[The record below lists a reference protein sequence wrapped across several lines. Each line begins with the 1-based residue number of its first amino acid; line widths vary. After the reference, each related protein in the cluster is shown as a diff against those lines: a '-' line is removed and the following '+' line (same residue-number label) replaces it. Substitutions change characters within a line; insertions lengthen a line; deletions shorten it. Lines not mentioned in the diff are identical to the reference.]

1 MKKYIIL
8 IGCLLS
14 ISSLKSQTAWTLRQ
28 CVDYAIDN
36 NIEIKQQD
44 LKVKNADVDLNSSK
58 NERLPNLTGSAGQ
71 SFNFGRSPNAS
82 TGVYEA
88 KTASLTSFSVAT
100 NIPVFTG
107 FRISNQI
114 KANELSLYAAMAGLD
129 KAKEDMQ
136 LLIASYFL
144 DVLFKKE
151 ILKVFKEQVSL
162 TQKQVDR
169 TAILVET
176 GKVAQSQLYDI
187 KAQLAKDNLNVT
199 TADNDLQLSLLNLA
213 QALNLQTIEGFDV
226 EAPQL
231 TETVMVEEVLSGL
244 VKPEVVYNQA
254 VLTRPH
260 VKEAEFNVES
270 TKRTLK
276 VAKSG
281 YWPALTFGASY
292 DNSFSHVY
300 GTDSGFMNSG
310 ISKQLKDNYR
320 IALGLNLSIPIFDR
334 FQTRNQV
341 RQARLNV
348 ENQQLI
354 LENVKLALFKEIQQ
368 AYQNATAAQAKFV
381 STEKAYEAAAESF
394 KYAEE
399 RYQIGKTSVFEY
411 NEAQT
416 KLISTRSEQIQAK
429 YDFVFRSK
437 ILDFY
442 QGREIDI
449 R

>member
-1 MKKYIIL
+1 MKKYIIAV
-8 IGCLLS
+8 GCLLLTLS
-14 ISSLKSQTAWTLRQ
+14 AQSQSGWTLRQ
-28 CVDYAIDN
+28 CIDFAIEH
-36 NIEIKQQD
+36 NIEIMQQD
-44 LKVKNADVDLNSSK
+44 LKVKGADVDLNSSK
-58 NERLPNLTGSAGQ
+58 NEQLPDLTGAVGQ

-82 TGVYEA
+82 TGVFEA
-88 KTASLTSFSVAT
+88 KTASLTSFSVST
-100 NIPVFTG
+100 SVPIFTG
-107 FRISNQI
+107 FRIQNQI
-114 KANELSLYAAMAGLD
+114 KANELSLYAAMAGLN
-129 KAKEDMQ
+129 KAKENMELQ
-136 LLIASYFL
+136 ITAYFL

-162 TQKQVDR
+162 TQTQVER

-187 KAQLAKDNLNVT
+187 KAQLAKDELNVT
-199 TADNDLQLSLLNLA
+199 TSDNDLKLSLLNLS
-213 QALNLQTIEGFDV
+213 QALNLQTMEDFDI
-226 EAPQL
+226 EAPKL
-231 TETVMVEEVLSGL
+231 TETVMVEDVLSGL
-244 VKPEVVYNQA
+244 VKPDVVYDQA
-254 VLTRPH
+254 VQTRPH

-270 TKRTLK
+270 TKKALK
-276 VAKSG
+276 VAQAG
-281 YWPALTFGASY
+281 YWPTLTFGASY

-300 GTDSGFMNSG
+300 DTDIPNSA
-310 ISKQLKDNYR
+310 IAHQLRDNYR
-320 IALGLNLSIPIFDR
+320 IALGLNLSVPIFNR

-341 RQARLNV
+341 RQARLNI

-354 LENVKLALFKEIQQ
+354 LDNVKLALFKEIQQ
-368 AYQNATAAQAKFV
+368 AYQNATAAQAKFI

-416 KLISTRSEQIQAK
+416 KLISSKSEQIQSK

-442 QGREIDI
+442 QGKEIDMQ
-449 R
+449 

>member
-1 MKKYIIL
+1 MKKYIIAV
-8 IGCLLS
+8 GCLLLTLS
-14 ISSLKSQTAWTLRQ
+14 AQSQSGWTLRQ
-28 CVDYAIDN
+28 CIDFAIEH
-36 NIEIKQQD
+36 NIEIMQQD
-44 LKVKNADVDLNSSK
+44 LKVKGADVDLNSSK
-58 NERLPNLTGSAGQ
+58 NEQLPDLTGAVGQ

-82 TGVYEA
+82 TGVFEA
-88 KTASLTSFSVAT
+88 KTASLTSFSVST
-100 NIPVFTG
+100 SVPIFTG
-107 FRISNQI
+107 FRIQNQI
-114 KANELSLYAAMAGLD
+114 KANELSLYAAMAGLN
-129 KAKEDMQ
+129 KAKENMELQ
-136 LLIASYFL
+136 ITAYFL

-162 TQKQVDR
+162 TQTQVER

-187 KAQLAKDNLNVT
+187 KAQLAKDELNVT
-199 TADNDLQLSLLNLA
+199 TSENDLKLSLLNLS
-213 QALNLQTIEGFDV
+213 QALNLQTMEDFDI
-226 EAPQL
+226 EAPKL
-231 TETVMVEEVLSGL
+231 TETVMVEDVLSGL
-244 VKPEVVYNQA
+244 VKPDVVYDQA
-254 VLTRPH
+254 VQTRPH

-270 TKRTLK
+270 TKKALK
-276 VAKSG
+276 VAQAG
-281 YWPALTFGASY
+281 YWPTLTFGASY

-300 GTDSGFMNSG
+300 DTDIPNSA
-310 ISKQLKDNYR
+310 IAHQLRDNYR
-320 IALGLNLSIPIFDR
+320 IALGLNLSVPIFNR

-341 RQARLNV
+341 RQARLNI

-354 LENVKLALFKEIQQ
+354 LDNVKLALFKEIQQ
-368 AYQNATAAQAKFV
+368 AYQNATAAQAKFI

-416 KLISTRSEQIQAK
+416 KLISSKSEQIQSK

-442 QGREIDI
+442 QGKEIDMQ
-449 R
+449 

>member
-1 MKKYIIL
+1 MKKYIIAV
-8 IGCLLS
+8 GCLLLTMS
-14 ISSLKSQTAWTLRQ
+14 AQSQSGWTLRQ
-28 CVDYAIDN
+28 CIDFAIEH
-36 NIEIKQQD
+36 NIEIMQQD
-44 LKVKNADVDLNSSK
+44 LKVKGADVDLNSSK
-58 NERLPNLTGSAGQ
+58 NEQLPDLTGAVGQ

-82 TGVYEA
+82 TGVFEA
-88 KTASLTSFSVAT
+88 KTASLTSFSVST
-100 NIPVFTG
+100 SVPIFTG
-107 FRISNQI
+107 FRIQNQI
-114 KANELSLYAAMAGLD
+114 KANELSLYAAMAGLN
-129 KAKEDMQ
+129 KAKENMELQ
-136 LLIASYFL
+136 ITAYFL

-162 TQKQVDR
+162 TQTQVER

-187 KAQLAKDNLNVT
+187 KAQLAKDELNVT
-199 TADNDLQLSLLNLA
+199 TSDNDLKLSLLNLS
-213 QALNLQTIEGFDV
+213 QALNLQTMEDFDI
-226 EAPQL
+226 EAPKL
-231 TETVMVEEVLSGL
+231 TETVMVEDVLSGL
-244 VKPEVVYNQA
+244 VKPDVVYDQA
-254 VLTRPH
+254 VQTRPH

-270 TKRTLK
+270 TKKALK
-276 VAKSG
+276 VAQAG
-281 YWPALTFGASY
+281 YWPTLTFGASY

-300 GTDSGFMNSG
+300 DTDIPNSA
-310 ISKQLKDNYR
+310 IAHQLRDNYR
-320 IALGLNLSIPIFDR
+320 IALGLNLSVPIFNR

-341 RQARLNV
+341 RQARLNI

-354 LENVKLALFKEIQQ
+354 LDNVKLALFKEIQQ
-368 AYQNATAAQAKFV
+368 AYQNATAAQAKFI

-416 KLISTRSEQIQAK
+416 KLISSKSEQIQSK

-442 QGREIDI
+442 QGKEIDMQ
-449 R
+449 

>member
-1 MKKYIIL
+1 MKKYIIAA
-8 IGCLLS
+8 GCLLLTMS
-14 ISSLKSQTAWTLRQ
+14 AQSQSGWTLRQ
-28 CVDYAIDN
+28 CIDFAIEH
-36 NIEIKQQD
+36 NIEIMQQD
-44 LKVKNADVDLNSSK
+44 LKVKGADVDLNSSK
-58 NERLPNLTGSAGQ
+58 NEQLPDLTGAAGQ

-82 TGVYEA
+82 TGVFEA
-88 KTASLTSFSVAT
+88 KTASLTSFSVST
-100 NIPVFTG
+100 SVPVFTG
-107 FRISNQI
+107 FRIQNQI
-114 KANELSLYAAMAGLD
+114 KANELSLYAAMAGLN
-129 KAKEDMQ
+129 KAKENMELQ
-136 LLIASYFL
+136 ITAYFL

-162 TQKQVDR
+162 TQTQVER

-187 KAQLAKDNLNVT
+187 KAQLAKDELNVT
-199 TADNDLQLSLLNLA
+199 TSDNDLKLSLLNLS
-213 QALNLQTIEGFDV
+213 QALNLQTMEDFDI
-226 EAPQL
+226 EAPKL
-231 TETVMVEEVLSGL
+231 TETVMVEDVLSGL
-244 VKPEVVYNQA
+244 VKPDVVYDQA
-254 VLTRPH
+254 VQTRPH

-270 TKRTLK
+270 TKRALK
-276 VAKSG
+276 VAQAG
-281 YWPALTFGASY
+281 YWPTLTFGASY

-300 GTDSGFMNSG
+300 DTDIPNSA
-310 ISKQLKDNYR
+310 IAHQLRDNYR
-320 IALGLNLSIPIFDR
+320 IALGLNLSVPIFNR

-341 RQARLNV
+341 RQARLNI

-354 LENVKLALFKEIQQ
+354 LDNVKLALFKEIQQ
-368 AYQNATAAQAKFV
+368 AYQNATAAQAKFI

-416 KLISTRSEQIQAK
+416 KLISSKSEQIQSK

-442 QGREIDI
+442 QGKEIDMQ
-449 R
+449 

>member
-1 MKKYIIL
+1 MKKYIIAA
-8 IGCLLS
+8 GCLLLTLS
-14 ISSLKSQTAWTLRQ
+14 AQSQSGWTLRQ
-28 CVDYAIDN
+28 CIDFAIEH
-36 NIEIKQQD
+36 NIEIMQQD
-44 LKVKNADVDLNSSK
+44 LKVKGADVDLNSSK
-58 NERLPNLTGSAGQ
+58 NEQLPDLTGAAGQ

-82 TGVYEA
+82 TGVFEA
-88 KTASLTSFSVAT
+88 KTASLTSFSVST
-100 NIPVFTG
+100 SVPVFTG
-107 FRISNQI
+107 FRIQNQI
-114 KANELSLYAAMAGLD
+114 KANELSLYAAMAGLN
-129 KAKEDMQ
+129 KAKENMELQ
-136 LLIASYFL
+136 ITAYFL

-162 TQKQVDR
+162 TQTQVER

-187 KAQLAKDNLNVT
+187 KAQLAKDELNVT
-199 TADNDLQLSLLNLA
+199 TSDNDLKLSLLNLS
-213 QALNLQTIEGFDV
+213 QALNLQTMEDFDI
-226 EAPQL
+226 EAPKL
-231 TETVMVEEVLSGL
+231 TETVMVEDVLSGL
-244 VKPEVVYNQA
+244 VKPDVVYDQA
-254 VLTRPH
+254 VQTRPH

-270 TKRTLK
+270 TKRALK
-276 VAKSG
+276 VAQAG
-281 YWPALTFGASY
+281 YWPTLTFGASY

-300 GTDSGFMNSG
+300 DTDIPNSA
-310 ISKQLKDNYR
+310 IAHQLRDNYR
-320 IALGLNLSIPIFDR
+320 IALGLNLSVPIFNR

-341 RQARLNV
+341 RQARLNI

-354 LENVKLALFKEIQQ
+354 LDNVKLALFKEIQQ
-368 AYQNATAAQAKFV
+368 AYQNATAAQAKFI

-416 KLISTRSEQIQAK
+416 KLISSKSEQIQSK

-442 QGREIDI
+442 QGKEIDMQ
-449 R
+449 

>member
-1 MKKYIIL
+1 MKKYIIAV
-8 IGCLLS
+8 GCLLLTLS
-14 ISSLKSQTAWTLRQ
+14 AQSQSGWTLRQ
-28 CVDYAIDN
+28 CIDFAIEH
-36 NIEIKQQD
+36 NIEIMQQD
-44 LKVKNADVDLNSSK
+44 LKVKGADVDLNSSK
-58 NERLPNLTGSAGQ
+58 NEQLPDLTGAVGQ

-82 TGVYEA
+82 TGVFEA
-88 KTASLTSFSVAT
+88 KTASLTSFSVST
-100 NIPVFTG
+100 SVPIFTG
-107 FRISNQI
+107 FRIQNQI
-114 KANELSLYAAMAGLD
+114 KANELSLYAAMAGLN
-129 KAKEDMQ
+129 KAKENMELQ
-136 LLIASYFL
+136 ITAYFL

-162 TQKQVDR
+162 TQTQVER

-187 KAQLAKDNLNVT
+187 KAQLAKDELNVT
-199 TADNDLQLSLLNLA
+199 TSDNDLKLSLLNLS
-213 QALNLQTIEGFDV
+213 QALNLQTMEDFDI
-226 EAPQL
+226 EAPKL
-231 TETVMVEEVLSGL
+231 TETVMVEDVLSGL
-244 VKPEVVYNQA
+244 VKPDVVYDQA
-254 VLTRPH
+254 VQARPH

-270 TKRTLK
+270 TKKALK
-276 VAKSG
+276 VAQAG
-281 YWPALTFGASY
+281 YWPTLTFGASY

-300 GTDSGFMNSG
+300 DTDIPNSA
-310 ISKQLKDNYR
+310 IAHQLRDNYR
-320 IALGLNLSIPIFDR
+320 IALGLNLSVPIFNR

-341 RQARLNV
+341 RQARLNI

-354 LENVKLALFKEIQQ
+354 LDNVKLALFKEIQQ
-368 AYQNATAAQAKFV
+368 AYQNATAAQAKFI

-416 KLISTRSEQIQAK
+416 KLISSKSEQIQSK

-442 QGREIDI
+442 QGKEIDMQ
-449 R
+449 